1 MDIFAQTVA
10 ARPGL
15 AYVVGLGTP
24 PARDPGPGTSG
35 SDDEGASSRSPEPE
49 PAAGD
54 VPGPDQGSEIEHG
67 ETGI

>member
-24 PARDPGPGTSG
+24 PAKNPGPGTARA
-35 SDDEGASSRSPEPE
+35 EGASGPATAETPEDE
-49 PAAGD
+49 Q
-54 VPGPDQGSEIEHG
+54 VPGPDQDS
-67 ETGI
+67 ETGTEA